1 MLASL
6 ASDAD
11 VRAQTRHFPQMPTT
25 GMGFLHPQNVANPD
39 I

>member
-1 MLASL
+1 MLACL

-11 VRAQTRHFPQMPTT
+11 VRAQSPHFPQVSAA